1 MENPLKRLTLQV
13 AGLDCPHEEKILR
26 RAFQDRE
33 GARPLA
39 FDLLRGRMTLEYDPS
54 RVQPEEIHA
63 WIAAT
68 GMKAYAPELPTPRS
82 SYAGVPFWRGIRRE
96 SPLMLVSA
104 GLLAVAFGL
113 GLLNAPEWFTGTVL
127 AGVLLTSGW
136 KLAPK
141 VWLGIRALRF
151 DMHVLMAIAVAGAIG
166 LGEWSEAAIVAFL
179 FALSQEL
186 EKFSIG
192 RAQKAVESL
201 IALSPATADVIRET
215 GIESHPVEEV
225 LTGERILVRPGGR
238 IALDGTVTQGSSYV
252 NEAPIT
258 GESVPVP
265 KEAGSPVYA
274 GTLNQDGSLE
284 IRVDK
289 RAGDSTI
296 ARVIELVE
304 DARTRRAPVEHLVDR
319 FARIYTPA
327 VIALAVVLAVAPPL
341 LGGSWPVWIYRSLVL
356 LLISCP
362 CALVISTPVSLVCAL
377 STAAR
382 NGILIKGGAFLEE
395 AGRIRV
401 VAFDKTGTLT
411 TGRLRVA
418 QTVALDGQ
426 PAEEL
431 IRLAAAVEHH
441 SQHPLA
447 RAVGAYA
454 EAHFPGDIPE
464 ARDFISFP
472 GRGAM
477 AEVEGRRILVGNHR
491 LFHEKELC
499 SEEMHER
506 MLLHE
511 QDERIAVGV
520 AAGGVPL
527 GAILIEDTVRPEAA
541 ACVQALKELDINRVL
556 LLSGDNAGTAR
567 KVADVVG
574 IGEVHAELLPQDKV
588 SLIEDWVRKEGHV
601 LMAGDGVNDAP
612 ALAAASVGVAMGAIG
627 TDVALET
634 APVALMND
642 DLGKIPWLIRHSR
655 RTLWIIGWNI
665 GLALGT
671 KLLFVLLAIPGWTT
685 LWMAILADMG
695 TSLLVTFNGM
705 RLLKGESG
713 S

>member
-68 GMKAYAPELPTPRS
+68 GMKASAPELPTPRS

-238 IALDGTVTQGSSYV
+238 IALDGTVTQGASYV

-304 DARTRRAPVEHLVDR
+304 DART
-319 FARIYTPA
+319 
-327 VIALAVVLAVAPPL
+327 
-341 LGGSWPVWIYRSLVL
+341 
-356 LLISCP
+356 
-362 CALVISTPVSLVCAL
+362 
-377 STAAR
+377 
-382 NGILIKGGAFLEE
+382 
-395 AGRIRV
+395 
-401 VAFDKTGTLT
+401 
-411 TGRLRVA
+411 
-418 QTVALDGQ
+418 
-426 PAEEL
+426 
-431 IRLAAAVEHH
+431 
-441 SQHPLA
+441 
-447 RAVGAYA
+447 
-454 EAHFPGDIPE
+454 
-464 ARDFISFP
+464 
-472 GRGAM
+472 
-477 AEVEGRRILVGNHR
+477 
-491 LFHEKELC
+491 
-499 SEEMHER
+499 
-506 MLLHE
+506 
-511 QDERIAVGV
+511 
-520 AAGGVPL
+520 
-527 GAILIEDTVRPEAA
+527 
-541 ACVQALKELDINRVL
+541 
-556 LLSGDNAGTAR
+556 
-567 KVADVVG
+567 
-574 IGEVHAELLPQDKV
+574 
-588 SLIEDWVRKEGHV
+588 
-601 LMAGDGVNDAP
+601 
-612 ALAAASVGVAMGAIG
+612 
-627 TDVALET
+627 
-634 APVALMND
+634 
-642 DLGKIPWLIRHSR
+642 
-655 RTLWIIGWNI
+655 
-665 GLALGT
+665 
-671 KLLFVLLAIPGWTT
+671 
-685 LWMAILADMG
+685 
-695 TSLLVTFNGM
+695 
-705 RLLKGESG
+705 
-713 S
+713 

>member
-1 MENPLKRLTLQV
+1 MENSCKRLTLHVQ
-13 AGLDCPHEEKILR
+13 GLDCPNEEKLLR
-26 RAFQDRE
+26 KAFQGRE
-33 GARPLA
+33 GVRPLA
-39 FDLLRGRMTLEYDPS
+39 FDLIQGRMTVEYDPA
-54 RVQPEEIHA
+54 RVQEEEIHG
-63 WIAAT
+63 WIAST
-68 GMKAYAPELPTPRS
+68 GMKTSRPQFNPPRS
-82 SYAGVPFWRGIRRE
+82 PYSGGVFGQGILRE
-96 SPLMLVSA
+96 SPLLLVAA
-104 GLLAVAFGL
+104 GLLLLSFGSWVS
-113 GLLNAPEWFTGTVL
+113 GTPEWITETVL
-127 AGVLLTSGW
+127 AGVLVSSAW

-141 VWLGIRALRF
+141 VWMGFRALRF

-192 RAQKAVESL
+192 RAQSAIESL
-201 IALSPATADVIRET
+201 IALSPATADVIRDS
-215 GIESHPVEEV
+215 GIENHPVEDV
-225 LTGERILVRPGGR
+225 LPGERILVRPGAR
-238 IALDGTVTQGSSYV
+238 IALDGKVMRGSSYV

-265 KEAGSPVYA
+265 KGEGSTVYA
-274 GTLNQDGSLE
+274 GSLNQDGSLE
-284 IRVDK
+284 IQVDK
-289 RAGDSTI
+289 RAHESTL
-296 ARVIELVE
+296 ARVIELV
-304 DARTRRAPVEHLVDR
+304 DNARTRRAPVEHLVDR
-319 FARIYTPA
+319 FARVYTPA
-327 VIALAVVLAVAPPL
+327 VIALAVVLALAPPL
-341 LGGSWPVWIYRSLVL
+341 LGGLWPDWIYRAMAL

-362 CALVISTPVSLVCAL
+362 CALVISTPVSLICAL
-377 STAAR
+377 TSAAR
-382 NGILIKGGAFLEE
+382 NGILIKGGAYLEE
-395 AGRIRV
+395 TSRTRV

-411 TGRLRVA
+411 SGRLRVA
-418 QTVALDGQ
+418 HVVALNGQ
-426 PAEEL
+426 PMEDV

-454 EAHFPGDIPE
+454 ETSCRRGVPE

-491 LFHEKELC
+491 FFHEKGFC

-506 MLLHE
+506 MVLHE

-520 AAGGVPL
+520 AADGIPL

-541 ACVQALKELDINRVL
+541 ACVRALKNLNISRVI

-567 KVADVVG
+567 KIADDVG
-574 IGEVHAELLPQDKV
+574 IEEVHAELLPQDKA
-588 SLIEDWVRKEGHV
+588 SLIEELARQEGHV

-612 ALAAASVGVAMGAIG
+612 ALAAATVGIAMGAIG
-627 TDVALET
+627 ADVALET

-642 DLGKIPWLIRHSR
+642 DLGKIPWLICHSR
-655 RTLWIIGWNI
+655 RTVRIIGWNI
-665 GLALGT
+665 GLALGM
-671 KLLFVLLAIPGWTT
+671 KMFFVLMAILGWAT

-705 RLLKGESG
+705 RLLKGKTA
-713 S
+713 

>member
-1 MENPLKRLTLQV
+1 MNNPRKRLTLHV
-13 AGLDCPHEEKILR
+13 EGLDCPNEEKILR
-26 RAFQDRE
+26 QAFQGRE
-33 GARPLA
+33 GVQPLA
-39 FDLLRGRMTLEYDPS
+39 FELIQGRMTVEYDPS
-54 RVQPEEIHA
+54 LVQPDDIRA
-63 WIAAT
+63 WIAST
-68 GMKAYAPELPTPRS
+68 GMKATGVKSRASRS
-82 SYAGVPFWRGIRRE
+82 PYAGVSFWRGIGDE
-96 SPLMLVSA
+96 SPLVLLSA

-113 GLLNAPEWFTGTVL
+113 WLLDVVEWINWAVLTV
-127 AGVLLTSGW
+127 VLLASGW

-141 VWLGIRALRF
+141 VWLGLRALRF

-179 FALSQEL
+179 FALSLEL
-186 EKFSIG
+186 EKYSIG
-192 RAQKAVESL
+192 RAQNAIESL
-201 IALSPATADVIRET
+201 IALSPATADVIKET
-215 GIESHPVEEV
+215 GIESHPVEDV
-225 LTGERILVRPGGR
+225 LAGERILVRPGGR

-265 KEAGSPVYA
+265 KETGSAVYA

-284 IRVDK
+284 VRVDK
-289 RAGDSTI
+289 RAHESTL

-304 DARTRRAPVEHLVDR
+304 DARARRAPVEHLVDR

-341 LGGSWPVWIYRSLVL
+341 LGGAWPEWIYRSLVL

-362 CALVISTPVSLVCAL
+362 CALMISTPVSLVCAL
-377 STAAR
+377 SAAAR
-382 NGILIKGGAFLEE
+382 NGILIKGGAYLEE
-395 AGRIRV
+395 ASRIRA

-411 TGRLRVA
+411 SGRLRVA
-418 QTVALDGQ
+418 HVVALNGQ
-426 PAEEL
+426 PADEV
-431 IRLAAAVEHH
+431 IRLAAAVEHY

-447 RAVGAYA
+447 RAIGAYA
-454 EAHFPGDIPE
+454 ETGCLGGIPE
-464 ARDFISFP
+464 AREFISYP

-491 LFHEKELC
+491 FFHEKGLC

-506 MLLHE
+506 MSLHE

-520 AAGGVPL
+520 AADGIPL

-541 ACVQALKELDINRVL
+541 ACVQALKELNVNRVV
-556 LLSGDNAGTAR
+556 LLSGDNVGTAR
-567 KVADVVG
+567 KVAEDVG
-574 IGEVHAELLPQDKV
+574 IGEIHAELLPQDKV
-588 SLIEDWVRKEGHV
+588 SMIEDLVRKEGHV
-601 LMAGDGVNDAP
+601 LMTGDGVNDAP
-612 ALAAASVGVAMGAIG
+612 ALAAASVGIAMGAIG

-655 RTLWIIGWNI
+655 RTVRIIGWNI

-705 RLLKGESG
+705 RLLKGD
-713 S
+713 